1 MKDLKNSGKNVIVQ
15 KKIKTLKFLLSI
27 RDEKGAPTITRWSF
41 NTFQISRVMRFSKLK
56 QSVGMKLEVD
66 IQSVFLVILVIFI

>member
-27 RDEKGAPTITRWSF
+27 RDEKVAPTITR
-41 NTFQISRVMRFSKLK
+41 
-56 QSVGMKLEVD
+56 
-66 IQSVFLVILVIFI
+66 